1 VRNNVDY
8 KSEMDR
14 ENMTENK
21 SHFKIGLIT
30 IMFLLFVFI
39 MSWTVNFTFFTLDD
53 IRLLAILLSCTGIL
67 VLIGQLDIDGL
78 RDRIRFNLFLT
89 AMVMSVLLIFNIFTE
104 QASIFTFRRLIINA
118 FKPLLLAI
126 IAYLPI
132 LNVLEKLEHNHY
144 LRTKLNNEAKDH
156 GDSVSYPNLTRRE
169 REVFDLA
176 LIDLSNKEIAKQLY
190 IAETTVK
197 KHMQNIFKKI
207 ECSNREELIEK
218 YSGLLKQ
225 D

>member
-1 VRNNVDY
+1 
-8 KSEMDR
+8 
-14 ENMTENK
+14 
-21 SHFKIGLIT
+21 
-30 IMFLLFVFI
+30 

>member
-1 VRNNVDY
+1 VRNNVEF

-14 ENMTENK
+14 EDMTENK

-30 IMFLLFVFI
+30 IMFLLFIFLI
-39 MSWTVNFTFFTLDD
+39 SWTVNFTFFTLED
-53 IRLLAILLSCTGIL
+53 IRLLVILLSCSGIL
-67 VLIGQLDIDGL
+67 VLIGPLDINGL
-78 RDRIRFNLFLT
+78 RDRIRFNLLLT
-89 AMVMSVLLIFNIFTE
+89 AMVMSILLIFNIFTE
-104 QASIFTFRRLIINA
+104 PVSSFTFRRLMINA

-132 LNVLEKLEHNHY
+132 LNVLERLEQIHY
-144 LRTKLNNEAKDH
+144 LRAKSNNAAKD
-156 GDSVSYPNLTRRE
+156 SVISPNLTRRE

-176 LIDLSNKEIAKQLY
+176 LLDLSNKEIAEQLY

-207 ECSNREELIEK
+207 ECSNREELIKK